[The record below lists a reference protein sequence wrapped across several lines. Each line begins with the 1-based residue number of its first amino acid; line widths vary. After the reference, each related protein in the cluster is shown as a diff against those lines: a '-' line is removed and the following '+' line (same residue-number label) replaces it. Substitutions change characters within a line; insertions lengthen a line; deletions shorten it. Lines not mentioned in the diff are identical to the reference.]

1 MLQRRR
7 WGGLLLRANRRAAIG
22 CLGWTWRGTA
32 LTRFHSPTLWQ
43 MRPDGPL
50 QIEVEVDGVSSILTD
65 LKTGLK
71 STAFTYDPPV
81 VTRVFPAN
89 GPVTGG
95 ASVSVSGLNFGSPS
109 VVQQHLQ
116 YEPADPPLQIYA
128 GRTLMLRPVW
138 MSDTSL
144 VSVGPPGSGARVD
157 FAVTVPWFVGQ
168 KLAPRLGLRFG
179 SSFAFTYNAPVLTA
193 ATPANVPQSAVLESV
208 QVLGT
213 NFAPLEQ
220 TGATLCSSQVGWP
233 CSLLPYR
240 ESPVVATSERVL

>member
-1 MLQRRR
+1 
-7 WGGLLLRANRRAAIG
+7 
-22 CLGWTWRGTA
+22 LGWTWRGTA
-32 LTRFHSPTLWQ
+32 LMRLHGPTLWQ

-95 ASVSVSGLNFGSPS
+95 ATVSVSGLNFGSPS
-109 VVQQHLQ
+109 VAQQHLQ

-128 GRTLMLRPVW
+128 GHTLMLRPVW
-138 MSDTSL
+138 TSDTSL
-144 VSVGPPGSGARVD
+144 VSVGPPGSDPRVD

-213 NFAPLEQ
+213 NFAPLEKQ

-233 CSLLPYR
+233 CSLLPYH